1 MAHVVQVWRRRR
13 KWRGDGVLPHWG
25 CWKLAGVRNSEGGS
39 GGGGGGHQ
47 DDRESSMPKRQKP
60 KPSFKPHRVYAPTVT
75 LPDSFPCEKT

>member
-39 GGGGGGHQ
+39 GGGGGEGIRMTGNRLCRS
-47 DDRESSMPKRQKP
+47 DRSLSQASNPTES
-60 KPSFKPHRVYAPTVT
+60 T
-75 LPDSFPCEKT
+75 LQL